1 MYYSKNTSS
10 QVSVPLNYGG
20 NAFRVID
27 ESTREPRIEAN
38 ASDSSKPPHSPH
50 SPHQPH
56 SSHSPHASYSPQN
69 NTHINPDCDKP
80 SLCEEENPNCNE
92 NDETQNES
100 ISSILSGISM
110 EDILL
115 LGLILVVHQ
124 NDHNDPTLLLL
135 LILLLSK

>member
-27 ESTREPRIEAN
+27 ESKREPRNEVD
-38 ASDSSKPPHSPH
+38 ASESSKL
-50 SPHQPH
+50 PH
-56 SSHSPHASYSPQN
+56 SSHPFQS
-69 NTHINPDCDKP
+69 NTHTIPDCDKP
-80 SLCEEENPNCNE
+80 HLCEEENPSCNE
-92 NDETQNES
+92 NEETHKGS
-100 ISSILSGISM
+100 IPSILSGISM

-135 LILLLSK
+135 LILLLTK

>member
-27 ESTREPRIEAN
+27 ESKREPRNEVD
-38 ASDSSKPPHSPH
+38 ASESSKRPHSPH
-50 SPHQPH
+50 PSHPPH
-56 SSHSPHASYSPQN
+56 SSHPFQS
-69 NTHINPDCDKP
+69 NTHTIPDCDKP
-80 SLCEEENPNCNE
+80 HPCEEENPSCNE
-92 NDETQNES
+92 NDETHKGS
-100 ISSILSGISM
+100 IPSILSGISM